1 MNLKEKSAK
10 NKGFTLIEL
19 LVVLAIITLIFS
31 LILASMST
39 ARKKAR
45 DSQRVQDF
53 AQFSKALELYYN
65 QYGMYPCGDSFAS
78 AGTPGYHPT
87 EAIYRDSTGS
97 CPFLNG
103 EDDTLCSVPHPDIS
117 DPPGC
122 VLPNTGIYTNGF
134 YSIVWPKDPINSL
147 SIRYLYTARLDRQ
160 SYLLRATLEADTNLM
175 QKDGGLCSNYY
186 EYGPGLGDPILIS
199 CPPDNP

>member
-1 MNLKEKSAK
+1 MKIKDH
-10 NKGFTLIEL
+10 KGFTLIEL

-31 LILASMST
+31 LILASMSS

-45 DSQRVQDF
+45 DSQRVQDI

-65 QYGMYPCGDSFAS
+65 QYGMYPCGDSWIP

-87 EAIYRDSTGS
+87 EAIYIDGTGS

-103 EDDTLCSVPHPDIS
+103 EDDTSCSVPHSDIPN
-117 DPPGC
+117 PPGC
-122 VLPNTGIYTNGF
+122 ASPNNGIYTNGF
-134 YSIVWPKDPINSL
+134 YPDFHAKDPLHISVQ
-147 SIRYLYTARLDRQ
+147 YTYTARLNRQ
-160 SYLLRATLEADTNLM
+160 SYLLKSSFEADTNLM

-186 EYGPGLGDPILIS
+186 EYGPGLRDPTLIS
-199 CPPDNP
+199 CPPQDP